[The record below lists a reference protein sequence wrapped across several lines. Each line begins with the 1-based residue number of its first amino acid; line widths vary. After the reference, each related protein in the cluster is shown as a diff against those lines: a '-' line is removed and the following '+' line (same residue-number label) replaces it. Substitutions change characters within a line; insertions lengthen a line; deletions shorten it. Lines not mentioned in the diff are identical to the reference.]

1 MIFIMK
7 IKELK
12 EKNPE
17 ELKKM
22 LAEKRETARGLRFA
36 IASKQIKNNRESRK
50 VKKEIAKI
58 MTLINQ
64 VK

>member
-1 MIFIMK
+1 MK
-7 IKELK
+7 IKELR

-22 LAEKRETARGLRFA
+22 LAEKKEVARGLRFA
-36 IASKQIKNNRESRK
+36 IASKQIKNNRESRNI
-50 VKKEIAKI
+50 KKEIARI

-64 VK
+64 TK

>member
-1 MIFIMK
+1 MK
-7 IKELK
+7 IKELR
-12 EKNPE
+12 EKNSE

-22 LAEKRETARGLRFA
+22 LAEKKESARGLRFA
-36 IASKQIKNNRESRK
+36 IASKQIKNNREFRNI
-50 VKKEIAKI
+50 KKEIARI